1 MVIDPVCEPCPL
13 NSYCEGGGR
22 IACTLGGVTLGLGNT
37 SPMAC
42 LPNATLGMDNL
53 EISISY
59 KTTDGISKWNVL
71 GNSLSWIPY
80 GGVHACVAT
89 PDSKPYA
96 GTVQCRASMNT
107 DSVGI
112 YIAWIMSAYA
122 SGLVQ
127 SSLRSF
133 AGLPTLE
140 ILGLRVSPALK
151 DEAFQLRIGP
161 TLSAPD
167 LNAQHIGWGSTQAQ
181 IATSLAYASTAVSLS
196 FVVCVISTALCVGRL
211 HARSRTI
218 RAMADLERM
227 MRHEGS
233 RRGT

>member
-1 MVIDPVCEPCPL
+1 
-13 NSYCEGGGR
+13 
-22 IACTLGGVTLGLGNT
+22 
-37 SPMAC
+37 MAC

-53 EISISY
+53 EIFISY
-59 KTTDGISKWNVL
+59 KTTDGISNWNVL

-89 PDSKPYA
+89 PDSRPYA
-96 GTVQCRASMNT
+96 GTIQCRASMNT
-107 DSVGI
+107 DSIGI

-140 ILGLRVSPALK
+140 ILGVRVSPASK
-151 DEAFQLRIGP
+151 VKAFQPRIKP
-161 TLSAPD
+161 ALSAPD
-167 LNAQHIGWGSTQAQ
+167 LSTQHIGWGSTQAQ
-181 IATSLAYASTAVSLS
+181 IAVSLAYASAAVSLS

-211 HARSRTI
+211 YARNRTS
-218 RAMADLERM
+218 RAMADLERT
-227 MRHEGS
+227 MRHGGS
-233 RRGT
+233 RRET